1 MVGICCY
8 STVKPGVCH
17 NNYVGIIHNHNSL
30 FDCDTGFFVECRP
43 LNCVDLSFQVQS
55 MLFDELFYD

>member
-1 MVGICCY
+1 MCTVGSIC
-8 STVKPGVCH
+8 
-17 NNYVGIIHNHNSL
+17 IIFEFTNKTFLYLYSL

-43 LNCVDLSFQVQS
+43 LNCADFSFQVQS